1 MEYPRVE
8 WTRDTVFVCFA
19 LSFRGR
25 NFHAFRR
32 VCRRGASVFVNVVF
46 LSPSMLMAR
55 RGRSSFREETNF
67 PFWCT
72 RSRFLHAPRGEVFF
86 SLFSFPLWK
95 EKPIKGCWFFF
106 PGEKVLNAVLEFCY
120 QLFNYIDI
128 IEQTSVSFYLSLSF
142 SLFLCFLYI
151 DSYTFIQITCY
162 TAVDKLVL
170 ESFCLSFSFSL
181 FLCFLLV
188 YRFLYIYTDNI
199 LYSCCVLAN

>member
-25 NFHAFRR
+25 NFHAF
-32 VCRRGASVFVNVVF
+32 RRGASVFVNVVF

-106 PGEKVLNAVLEFCY
+106 PGEEVLNAVLEFCY

-142 SLFLCFLYI
+142 SLFLSFLFVYRYCI
-151 DSYTFIQITCY
+151 
-162 TAVDKLVL
+162 
-170 ESFCLSFSFSL
+170 SL

-199 LYSCCVLAN
+199 LYSCCVVAN